1 MSTDID
7 GAILEDSAEE
17 NFEDQKDEEA
27 SICVALPFV
36 WPALGS
42 FVVVV
47 VPSSFIPASDDDE
60 EEMRGKFGWYA
71 RIEFLFRKVV
81 AKLPVLLGSVDKH
94 VAGPASEW

>member
-1 MSTDID
+1 M
-7 GAILEDSAEE
+7 
-17 NFEDQKDEEA
+17 
-27 SICVALPFV
+27 
-36 WPALGS
+36 WPSLGS